1 MNGGDTVTVV
11 VCVKVLARSAANKK
25 VVYKVY
31 RYSDISTHPLS
42 TVSELA
48 TSLILILI
56 ASCTS
61 MYVGSTVNEKIFGV
75 PFPESNTL

>member
-11 VCVKVLARSAANKK
+11 VCVKVLARSAAHKK

-48 TSLILILI
+48 TSLILI
-56 ASCTS
+56 ASCTHIH
-61 MYVGSTVNEKIFGV
+61 VCRSTVNEKIFGV

>member
-11 VCVKVLARSAANKK
+11 VCVKVLARSAAHKK
-25 VVYKVY
+25 VVYNVY

-48 TSLILILI
+48 TWLILI

-61 MYVGSTVNEKIFGV
+61 MYVGSTVTVCVVFVIPV
-75 PFPESNTL
+75 SNTL

>member
-1 MNGGDTVTVV
+1 VTVV
-11 VCVKVLARSAANKK
+11 VCVKVLARSAAHKK

-48 TSLILILI
+48 TSLILI